1 MMQLDKTLVS
11 EDLLEKDFVCNINQ
25 CKGECCVA
33 GEAGAPLEKEELI
46 LLDKHNKDLLPFL
59 NEKGKAALLSQGNY
73 IKGWDGEWET
83 PLVDGKECA
92 YTVFSENG
100 TASCGIENAYKAGKI
115 DWQKPI
121 SCHLYPIRV
130 QNYTEFTAVNYHH
143 WQICETACKLG
154 AQLKV
159 PVYKFAKT
167 ALIRKFGEEWYNAL
181 DKIAQARGEK

>member
-11 EDLLEKDFVCNINQ
+11 EDLLEKDFVCNISQ

-33 GEAGAPLEKEELI
+33 GEAGAPLEKEELV
-46 LLDKHNKDLLPFL
+46 LLDKHHDALLPFL
-59 NEKGKAALLSQGNY
+59 NEKGKAALKAQGNY
-73 IKGWDGEWET
+73 VKGWDGDWET

-92 YTVFSENG
+92 YTVFSDNG

-130 QNYTEFTAVNYHH
+130 QEYSEFTAVNYHH
-143 WQICETACKLG
+143 WQICDTACQLG
-154 AQLKV
+154 AELKV
-159 PVYKFAKT
+159 PVYQFAKA
-167 ALIRKFGEEWYNAL
+167 ALIRKFGQAWYDTLAE
-181 DKIAQARGEK
+181 IAQARAK